1 MLDMPAYEV
10 AAATIRQ
17 EHHSLGLVVEVLQ
30 RLLADIDKQHAQPDF
45 ALFAAALHYIEDFPE
60 RCHHPKEDQHLFDV
74 LRRRTSEFNAT
85 LDELQA
91 DHIRSGQ
98 MVGYMERA
106 LVRFQ
111 AGAADGLARFKKAV
125 DAYAVMLHQHMETEE
140 IVIERARGILTVDD
154 WQRIAAAF
162 EANDDPLF
170 GANGREEFR
179 KLYLRIMNLLPRKMR
194 LHAVTD
200 HAEQ

>member
-1 MLDMPAYEV
+1 MAAYEV

-17 EHHSLGLVVEVLQ
+17 EHQSLGLVVEVLQ
-30 RLLADIDKQHAQPDF
+30 RLLGDIGKQHTEPDF
-45 ALFAAALHYIEDFPE
+45 TLFAAVLYYIEDFPE
-60 RCHHPKEDQHLFDV
+60 RCHHPKEDEYLFDV
-74 LRRRTSEFNAT
+74 LRRRTAQFNVT

-111 AGAADGLARFKKAV
+111 AGVPDGLARFKETV
-125 DAYAVMLHQHMETEE
+125 DAYAVMLRQHMEAEE
-140 IVIERARGILTVDD
+140 VVIERARNILTADD

-179 KLYLRIMNLLPRKMR
+179 KLYLRIVNLLPRKIR
-194 LHAVTD
+194 LHSISN

>member
-1 MLDMPAYEV
+1 MVDMPAYEV

-30 RLLADIDKQHAQPDF
+30 RLLVDIDKQHAQPDF

>member
-1 MLDMPAYEV
+1 MTGYEV
-10 AAATIRQ
+10 AAATIKQ

-30 RLLADIDKQHAQPDF
+30 RLLGDIERQYAEPDF
-45 ALFAAALHYIEDFPE
+45 RLFSAALYYIEDFPE
-60 RCHHPKEDQHLFDV
+60 RCHHPKEDEYLFDV
-74 LRRRTSEFNAT
+74 LRRRTVEFNAT

-111 AGAADGLARFKKAV
+111 AGVPDGLARFKEAV
-125 DAYAVMLHQHMETEE
+125 DAYAVMLRQHMETEE
-140 IVIERARGILTVDD
+140 VVIERARAVLTGDD

-179 KLYLRIMNLLPRKMR
+179 KLYLRIVNLLPRKIR
-194 LHAVTD
+194 LHPTSN